1 MTAAGEDSMRIAVC
15 GGGLQGVEVC
25 FLARK
30 AGWKTLLLDKR
41 PDPPALGLADA
52 FIRADLASERE
63 AETAARLIKGVDL
76 VLPALEN
83 DEALAALARLCSAAG
98 VPFAHD
104 PAAYAVTRSKL
115 RSRDLFQ
122 AAGIPIPQPR
132 PVPVYPMIAKPSRG
146 SGSHG
151 VRLFRSDAEL
161 LSVFSEG
168 VATPE
173 WIFEAYCPGP
183 SYSIEVCG
191 RPGRYRA
198 FPITELFMDQ
208 AYDCKRVAAPAVF
221 DQAAADSFAALALRL
236 AEQLSLRGIMDV
248 EAVLTSSG
256 LKVLEID
263 ARFPSQTPTAIFAA
277 TGVNLVVEW
286 ARCFLDL
293 PEERAGIPAL
303 PRHALL
309 EHLHCD
315 GTRLKTQGERIMAAH
330 GPLGLMADCC
340 GADTCIVSGMRPPEA
355 GAKSDGAGGDRAG
368 GTGGFPEAP
377 WAATMIFTGENA
389 GEAAAKRAACL
400 AAVMRVCNLQKHDDP
415 EPDEA
420 GHSGPVGE

>member
-1 MTAAGEDSMRIAVC
+1 MRVAVC
-15 GGGLQGVEVC
+15 GGGLQGVEAC
-25 FLARK
+25 FLAGA
-30 AGWKTLLLDKR
+30 AGWETLLLDKR

-52 FIRADLASERE
+52 FARVDLASERE
-63 AETAARLIKGVDL
+63 AETAARLMKDADL

-83 DEALAALARLCSAAG
+83 DEALASLARLCSAAG

-104 PAAYAVTRSKL
+104 PAAYAVSRSKL

-122 AAGIPIPQPR
+122 AAGIPIPHPCSA
-132 PVPVYPMIAKPSRG
+132 PAYPMMAKPSRG

-161 LSVFSEG
+161 LSVFPEG

-191 RPGRYRA
+191 RPGRHRA

-208 AYDCKRVAAPAVF
+208 AYDCKRVAAPAER
-221 DQAAADSFAALALRL
+221 DRDEADSFVALALRL
-236 AEQLSLRGIMDV
+236 ADRLSLRGIMDV
-248 EAVLTSSG
+248 EAVLTPSG

-263 ARFPSQTPTAIFAA
+263 ARFPSQTPMAIFAA
-277 TGVNLVVEW
+277 TWINLVVEW

-293 PEERAGIPAL
+293 PEEPSGAPAA

-309 EHLHCD
+309 EHLHRD
-315 GTRLKTQGERIMAAH
+315 GERLTTQGERIMAAH
-330 GPLGLMADCC
+330 GPLGLMADCH
-340 GADTCIVSGMRPPEA
+340 GADTCIASGARPPET
-355 GAKSDGAGGDRAG
+355 GTESGGAGESKRTASRS
-368 GTGGFPEAP
+368 GGFPEAP

-389 GEAAAKRAACL
+389 EEAAAKRRACL
-400 AAVMRVCNLQKHDDP
+400 SAVMRACNLRGHDDP
-415 EPDEA
+415 EPDGA
-420 GHSGPVGE
+420 RQPWAPAL